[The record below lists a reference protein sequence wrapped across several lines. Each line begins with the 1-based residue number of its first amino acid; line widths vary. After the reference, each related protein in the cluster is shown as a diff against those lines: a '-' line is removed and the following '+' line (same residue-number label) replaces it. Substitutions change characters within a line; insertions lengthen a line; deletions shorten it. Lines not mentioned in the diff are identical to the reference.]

1 MDYAFSASENA
12 FYAKALIDDYIDTG
26 SCPDDPR
33 DVESRIYLEYCGE
46 APEGK
51 YIIVDS
57 DGMPAW
63 ADIPVDYKAKAETHR
78 QYLLA
83 IANTVTADWR
93 LELQLGIIS
102 DDDKAQL
109 SNWMSYIRA
118 HRGLNLSCITDENL
132 FNQIELPA
140 SPEES

>member
-12 FYAKALIDDYIDTG
+12 FYAKALINDYIDAG
-26 SCPDDPR
+26 SWPDDAI
-33 DVESRIYLEYCGE
+33 DVENRIYLEYSGE

-51 YIIVDS
+51 YRIVDS

-63 ADIPVDYKAKAETHR
+63 ADIPVDYKAKAEAHR

-93 LELQLGIIS
+93 IELQLGIIS

-109 SNWMSYIRA
+109 SNWMSYIRVL
-118 HRGLNLSCITDENL
+118 RGMDLSDITDENL
-132 FNQIELPA
+132 FNQIEWPA